1 MVGCS
6 FTSIYLPISFF
17 RTYLPTVG
25 GGVGGA
31 VAFVPW
37 CVGGGGVGGCVDITS
52 MVFAKIAIAVTI

>member
-1 MVGCS
+1 MIFS
-6 FTSIYLPISFF
+6 SIYLPISFF
-17 RTYLPTVG
+17 RSYLPTVG

-37 CVGGGGVGGCVDITS
+37 CVGDGVGGGVGGCVDITS